1 MTAEGPIPTPH
12 AAAAVVAD
20 WLRTGG
26 IDQLADLIAEAANEL
41 EDARLS
47 AAARELRK
55 PPPVR
60 EAAERKA
67 ERDRL
72 LREIADQH
80 FSHLASGRA
89 KADAIAQTV
98 ARYQSSAWRR
108 SDRDR
113 LTMPPQYRD
122 RIEGLLWLLCRTD
135 AALSARTIRRAVDR
149 GPKIQS

>member
-26 IDQLADLIAEAANEL
+26 IDQLADLLAEVANEL
-41 EDARLS
+41 DDARLS

-55 PPPVR
+55 SPPVR

-72 LREIADQH
+72 LREIAALD
-80 FSHLASGRA
+80 FPHLDSANSKATAIFRA
-89 KADAIAQTV
+89 V
-98 ARYQSSAWRR
+98 ARYQASAWQRG
-108 SDRDR
+108 DRDR

-122 RIEGLLWLLCRTD
+122 RLEGRLWLLCRID
-135 AALSARTIRRAVDR
+135 DPALSARTIRRVLA
-149 GPKIQS
+149 